1 MPHGDGSKVEEE
13 NMAARLVGLDTLK
26 IQPFPLPSVGNHP
39 HDVRV
44 TMKAVG
50 ICGSDVHYLKI
61 IEQVSKEVKILW
73 SVTVW
78 LLNLGLVAGDA
89 IFARKGDTIF
99 CPEMKFFTT
108 PPVHGS
114 SAKPS
119 GSPCGSLLQ
128 LPENV
133 SLEER
138 AMCEPL
144 SVGVHACCRPEVGPE
159 TKSGSIG
166 LITMLAARAFGV
178 PKIVIVD
185 VDDNSLT
192 VAEQLG
198 ADGIVKAA
206 TSLEVS
212 TLFNFLEYK
221 DRPDGLG

>member
-26 IQPFPLPSVGNHP
+26 IQPFPLPS
-39 HDVRV
+39 
-44 TMKAVG
+44 
-50 ICGSDVHYLKI
+50 I

-159 TKSGSIG
+159 TKCIAGSIG